1 MIEITLDDRE
11 VQERLRQLQQ
21 HLGNLLPAMVQIG
34 EALKISTQAR
44 FRTSTA
50 PDGTPW
56 AANSEVTLA
65 RYLNKTEGNR
75 KKDGTLSKKGKTRLA
90 SKKPLIGESKRLSTQ
105 FAVQALRIIQPRQAN
120 PSIPLATDQEADAM
134 PEAILNED
142 WENEEVL
149 DIDDPRI
156 PNAIRDFGAGFRN
169 PARYVIDLGHG
180 EYVLYGADGEL
191 LDLCYLK

>member
-1 MIEITLDDRE
+1 
-11 VQERLRQLQQ
+11 
-21 HLGNLLPAMVQIG
+21 
-34 EALKISTQAR
+34 
-44 FRTSTA
+44 
-50 PDGTPW
+50 
-56 AANSEVTLA
+56 
-65 RYLNKTEGNR
+65 
-75 KKDGTLSKKGKTRLA
+75 
-90 SKKPLIGESKRLSTQ
+90 
-105 FAVQALRIIQPRQAN
+105 
-120 PSIPLATDQEADAM
+120 M

-156 PNAIRDFGAGFRN
+156 PDAIRDFGAGFRN